1 MAVPVGVIV
10 IVIVIVIVTV
20 IMVVAVPATGL
31 VAALDVV
38 VMRFLRQ
45 ADFGLEAQNL
55 LPVLTVQAVH
65 DVLPSHALFD
75 PVLEGIEHQ
84 IVVVEITGLDELQA
98 GESRRNFIGLV
109 VDAVDQHAGEQE
121 VGEDH
126 DPLEAEHGAFFQR
139 RDDQREGHA
148 GVSGFSPAEAQPF
161 PQHTGDLGHVGVG
174 IGVGRTAT
182 DDDQQGFMRGD
193 LALLRIG
200 ALDRLADALTG
211 CTDHLVVD
219 PQLAAIV
226 HFDVVLGAVGVEHR
240 GNVVLG
246 VACREQHAGHGE
258 DPLTAFLPQAV
269 ETVADN
275 RGRELQ
281 ITIINVELRHAGA
294 QALGHLRKLTHG
306 PFIAATVAA
315 YHYACLHDPCSP
327 VQ

>member
-1 MAVPVGVIV
+1 
-10 IVIVIVIVTV
+10 
-20 IMVVAVPATGL
+20 MVVAVPATGL
-31 VAALDVV
+31 VPALDVV
-38 VMRFLRQ
+38 VVRFLRQ

-65 DVLPSHALFD
+65 DVLPGHALFD

-84 IVVVEITGLDELQA
+84 IVVVQITGLDELQA
-98 GESRRNFIGLV
+98 GEGRCDFVGLV

-182 DDDQQGFMRGD
+182 DDDQQGFVRGD
-193 LALLRIG
+193 LALFCVG
-200 ALDRLADALTG
+200 ALDRLAHALTG
-211 CTDHLVVD
+211 GSDHLVID
-219 PQLAAIV
+219 PELAAVV
-226 HFDVVLGAVGVEHR
+226 HFDVVLGAVRVEHR

-246 VACREQHAGHGE
+246 VARRKQHTGHRE
-258 DPLTAFLPQAV
+258 DPLTALLPQAV
-269 ETVADN
+269 ETVADD

-281 ITIINVELRHAGA
+281 ITVINVELRHAGA
-294 QALGHLRKLTHG
+294 QALGHLRELAYG
-306 PFIAATVAA
+306 PFVAATVAA